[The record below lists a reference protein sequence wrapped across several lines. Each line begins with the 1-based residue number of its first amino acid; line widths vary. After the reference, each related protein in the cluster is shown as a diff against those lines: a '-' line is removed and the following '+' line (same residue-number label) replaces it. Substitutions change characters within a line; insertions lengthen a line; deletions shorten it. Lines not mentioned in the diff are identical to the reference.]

1 MRAELKNCEVLAMY
15 DVRGIQAYIFK
26 SNVAK
31 EIVGASELVRQIIT
45 EGLDAYIKTLPCEKS
60 KNYLTEWKDDDPEA
74 FLKDSSVEMQIMF
87 IGGGNAYV
95 LFRRGEECQNV
106 NKFLAEYI
114 LNRTYSLSLAVA
126 VVKKTE
132 NYSEDYNA
140 INEEMRRIKAS
151 MPLSMPMGAMPFMAV
166 DSVTGYPLTEKTR
179 EEYLCTEAK
188 LKRDAFPETEDEK
201 IFDNMVTEKGDS
213 STLAVFHIDGNSM
226 GKKIKDKMQKIHT
239 YGEAVRTMR
248 TLSIDISDT
257 FLETVG
263 ETKQYIDSIAPRV
276 KKDTSHKLYREII
289 AAGDDITFVCNA
301 KVAIPA
307 VEFFLRHI
315 SDSGEFSAC
324 GGIAFFNSHFP
335 FSDAYQVAEE
345 SCSMAKA
352 RAKEKEN
359 RGAEDKIGNFLDFQ
373 ICTNINASDLKSYRA
388 RLYQTEGELF
398 LARPYYVDTPDDKVL
413 NQKNEK
419 YNISRLHYWENYFAI
434 MPRNKAKQ
442 LREVIPMGKNE
453 IKRELSF
460 LRSRGYQEFK
470 NLDEYK
476 VWYDALEIMDW
487 HIKEEQNENN
497 DRTSE

>member
-151 MPLSMPMGAMPFMAV
+151 MPLSMPTGAMPFMAV

-188 LKRDAFPETEDEK
+188 LKREAFPETEDEK

-239 YGEAVRTMR
+239 YGDAVRTMR
-248 TLSIDISDT
+248 ALSIDISDT
-257 FLETVG
+257 FLETVD
-263 ETKQYIDSIAPRV
+263 ETKKYIDSIAPRV

-289 AAGDDITFVCNA
+289 AAVMI
-301 KVAIPA
+301 
-307 VEFFLRHI
+307 L
-315 SDSGEFSAC
+315 
-324 GGIAFFNSHFP
+324 
-335 FSDAYQVAEE
+335 
-345 SCSMAKA
+345 
-352 RAKEKEN
+352 
-359 RGAEDKIGNFLDFQ
+359 
-373 ICTNINASDLKSYRA
+373 
-388 RLYQTEGELF
+388 RLYAMQRWQFRQWNFSCVILVTVENLVRVEALHF
-398 LARPYYVDTPDDKVL
+398 LT
-413 NQKNEK
+413 
-419 YNISRLHYWENYFAI
+419 AI
-434 MPRNKAKQ
+434 FRFQMLIR
-442 LREVIPMGKNE
+442 
-453 IKRELSF
+453 
-460 LRSRGYQEFK
+460 
-470 NLDEYK
+470 
-476 VWYDALEIMDW
+476 
-487 HIKEEQNENN
+487 
-497 DRTSE
+497 